1 MLSGSADTVK
11 KLRLSPKSRPSVP
24 LTHCC
29 HKPLEA
35 RSVLA
40 KNESVTGRL
49 ARAELVSLTLNSV
62 WGGLVLDDGRNF
74 SE

>member
-1 MLSGSADTVK
+1 MAQRVISLGTHRPDAN
-11 KLRLSPKSRPSVP
+11 RRNISRPMT
-24 LTHCC
+24 L
-29 HKPLEA
+29 KLYIAGPLERTA
-35 RSVLA
+35 VPP
-40 KNESVTGRL
+40 GD